1 MRRRNKPRGLK
12 ALAALLSAA
21 AIILLA
27 LRQRSTTPP
36 PRALV
41 KSESKASEALR
52 AVRAADARTRD
63 AEARAA
69 YADHVAQEAK
79 GDAERREELNQALRA
94 RAQAADAAAS
104 AAEAREQASNARAA
118 AAERRAAQAESAL
131 GAAKPVAAA
140 GAPVYPPGQR
150 PSWMTQVDCSAY
162 DYSCA
167 SSRMRGAYEAYP
179 MHRPPGEISDTLSLD
194 SDGGAAFRK
203 RVLAR
208 LVAPAAAAAPSRR
221 WWLAATASDEGA
233 VQVSKDAETTR
244 RALEASR
251 LTSLDDRLQAAVSS
265 EGAVPGSTVLPAP
278 LSKRLAWTCLL
289 YTSPSPRD

>member
-21 AIILLA
+21 AITFLA
-27 LRQRSTTPP
+27 LRFSTTP

-69 YADHVAQEAK
+69 DADHVAQEAK

-118 AAERRAAQAESAL
+118 AAERRAAQAEAALKAREQASHARAATQFLKCAHRAKAYGAAWLARTELLARQPLSQDKNALEYASFHILTESIRL
-131 GAAKPVAAA
+131 GATALKAADDSFWVNHVSGYEHNVKRRE
-140 GAPVYPPGQR
+140 GA
-150 PSWMTQVDCSAY
+150 
-162 DYSCA
+162 
-167 SSRMRGAYEAYP
+167 EAA
-179 MHRPPGEISDTLSLD
+179 ENKVLSLIHI
-194 SDGGAAFRK
+194 
-203 RVLAR
+203 
-208 LVAPAAAAAPSRR
+208 
-221 WWLAATASDEGA
+221 
-233 VQVSKDAETTR
+233 
-244 RALEASR
+244 
-251 LTSLDDRLQAAVSS
+251 
-265 EGAVPGSTVLPAP
+265 
-278 LSKRLAWTCLL
+278 
-289 YTSPSPRD
+289 